1 MRYISLIAFFLTFA
15 VNNILGAT
23 ITSTTTGGNWNS
35 TSTWVGGKL
44 PKQNDDVVIAGVV
57 TINTDVTCKLL
68 RISSGRTL
76 NFATGGYTL
85 TITGTWAT
93 VLENLGGTFNA
104 GDGVVEFKTN
114 SSSGQTVSGTFNFNE
129 VIVDR
134 VTQMNFGSSSTVNNK
149 LTLLNGAQ
157 MVANGHPNYGI
168 NSTLEVNGTYS
179 ISTNYY
185 LWGSTVVKT
194 PAHIVIASGTVS
206 AQQNISIVKSLTVSQ
221 GATLNVQTSCITLK
235 SSTFEGITNNGTLNL
250 GGVIVESGL
259 TWNITQ
265 NLNLSNLTVQNGATV
280 NAGSSTINFVYNT
293 TGHCGA
299 NGIIINLIGSGTFN
313 AGTGTVV
320 INTSANGNGTFNGNV
335 NLNNLVVS
343 GGAIL
348 TNGNNSTIYISG
360 NLTLNSGTN
369 INYGNAIPVGT
380 LTFGSDASIT
390 NNGGTTTNI
399 INTVPTA
406 PQPVVVSAGITILS
420 SSNTGGG
427 RVNGTFGLVAPNTY
441 QLSSNL
447 TINGSRRVLFVYP
460 GAQFISNGNTISA
473 DSIYLFGKL
482 VINNTNGLSGFLGTT
497 KIFIDTSA
505 IIEYNSNLD
514 QIIQPRVF
522 GTLNLKGQGR
532 KILAP
537 GNFIITKDFEVDS
550 AGIDLSNEPT
560 IIFNGNGNQNIS
572 ADEFKSI
579 TLGGSGNKNLK
590 RNTVV
595 KGRLSIEGSAKLITE
610 DRLTLASD
618 ATGTASIAP
627 IPSTASV
634 QGEVYYER
642 YIPAGRLWRFIGW
655 PLSGTTVANA
665 WQTTV
670 HVTGPGTGG
679 SLGGFNS
686 NGFDWT
692 AAASPSVFTY
702 NEQLNAG
709 INNKWQ
715 AINNTNTTINPTA
728 GYRIFI
734 RGPRELGVS
743 LLNGSNHP
751 LQPVVLKGKG
761 TINQGNITV
770 NLTNSN
776 GGGNDNGWHLLANPY
791 PSAIDWNNAAWV
803 AERGNTIQSTVY
815 IYNPSQNKYGAW
827 NPTGG
832 GVNGGSSQI
841 ASGQAFF
848 VKVNANTNLTF
859 RENFKVDNGTVGL
872 FGKTTNS
879 VAQTN
884 NLKISIGETGKIY
897 DETVV
902 YIHAAA
908 TKGLDNEYDAIKPDV
923 TNASISTYTS
933 TDNSKLLIN
942 AIPNNVTDTVKLNTP
957 LANANYNYL
966 LRFNGSETFAGSYK
980 KLTLID
986 NFTQNQF
993 VIDTANSVYAFST
1006 VLNNS
1011 ASRAADRFSLIIG
1024 NQQALPV
1031 KLSSFY
1037 ARSFNN
1043 HIELNWMTS
1052 AEKDN
1057 KNFEVERSADGI
1069 TFENIGMVKG
1079 AGNSNVNLK
1088 YTFTDNN
1095 PFDGVNYYRLKQ
1107 NDFNGTY
1114 TYTQVV
1120 LVDRGGDKLN
1130 LKLKPIV
1137 FPVPANDVLHVD
1149 LKNEQNT
1156 QAKIIVTDILGSE
1169 VLVEKVDADE
1179 TNFIYPLPVSS
1190 LVKGIYMIAIEQSN
1204 GDKVTLRF
1212 IKE

>member
-1 MRYISLIAFFLTFA
+1 MRYIGLVTFLITFA
-15 VNNILGAT
+15 ANSIFGAT
-23 ITSTTTGGNWNS
+23 ITSTTSGGNWSNA
-35 TSTWVGGKL
+35 STWVGGKL
-44 PKQNDDVVIAGVV
+44 PKQNDDVVIAGAV

-76 NFATGGYTL
+76 SFATGGYTL
-85 TITGTWAT
+85 TITGTWIT

-114 SSSGQTVSGTFNFNE
+114 SNSGQTVSGTFNFNE

-134 VTQMNFGSSSTVNNK
+134 VTQMNFGSASTVNNK

-235 SSTFEGITNNGTLNL
+235 SPTFEGIINNGTLNL
-250 GGVIVESGL
+250 GGIIVESGL
-259 TWNITQ
+259 TWNVYQSIT
-265 NLNLSNLTVQNGATV
+265 LSNLTVQNGATV
-280 NAGSSTINFVYNT
+280 NAGSSTMNFVYNT

-299 NGIIINLIGSGTFN
+299 NGIIINLVGSGSFN

-335 NLNNLVVS
+335 NLNNVVVS

-348 TNGNNSTIYISG
+348 TNTNNSTINIDG

-369 INYGNAIPVGT
+369 INYGNAIPSGT
-380 LTFGSDASIT
+380 ITFGSEASIT

-406 PQPVVVSAGITILS
+406 PQPVVVSPGVTILS
-420 SSNTGGG
+420 SSNSGGG
-427 RVNGTFGLVAPNTY
+427 RVNGTFGLLAPSIY
-441 QLSSNL
+441 QLGSSL
-447 TINGSRRVLFVYP
+447 TINGTRRVLFIYP
-460 GAQFISNGNTISA
+460 GAQFISNGNTIAA

-482 VINNTNGLSGFLGTT
+482 VISNTNGLSGFLGTT

-514 QIIQPRVF
+514 QTIQPRVF

-537 GNFIITKDFEVDS
+537 GNFVITKDFEVDS
-550 AGIDLSNEPT
+550 AGLDLVNNPS

-572 ADEFKSI
+572 ADEFKNVNFS
-579 TLGGSGNKNLK
+579 GSGNKHIK

-595 KGRLSIEGSAKLITE
+595 KGRLSVEGSASLITE
-610 DRLTLASD
+610 DKLTLASD

-827 NPTGG
+827 NPSGG

-848 VKVNANTNLTF
+848 VKVNSSTTLTF
-859 RENFKVDNGTVGL
+859 KENFKVDNSTVGL
-872 FGKTTNS
+872 FGTPSNTAS
-879 VAQTN
+879 LTN
-884 NLKISIGETGKIY
+884 NLKISIGEAGKVY

-902 YIHAAA
+902 YMNANA
-908 TKGLDNEYDAIKPDV
+908 TKGVDTEYDAIKPDV
-923 TNASISTYTS
+923 TNASISTYTAL
-933 TDNSKLLIN
+933 DNSKLLMN
-942 AIPNNVTDTVKLNTP
+942 AIPDGVNDTVMLHTP

-966 LRFNGSETFAGSYK
+966 LRFNGSETFEGSNK

-986 NFTQNQF
+986 HFTQNQF
-993 VIDTANSVYAFST
+993 VIDTANNVYAFST
-1006 VLNNS
+1006 ILNNAGS
-1011 ASRAADRFSLIIG
+1011 IAANRFSLVIG

-1031 KLSSFY
+1031 KLNGFY
-1037 ARSFNN
+1037 ARALNN
-1043 HIELNWMTS
+1043 HVELNWMTS
-1052 AEKDN
+1052 AEKEN

-1069 TFENIGMVKG
+1069 TFQNIGVVKG

-1088 YTFTDNN
+1088 YIFTDYK

-1107 NDFNGTY
+1107 NDYSGAY
-1114 TYTQVV
+1114 TYSNVV
-1120 LVDRGGDKLN
+1120 LVDNGGDKLN
-1130 LKLKPIV
+1130 LKLKPSI

-1149 LKNEQNT
+1149 LRNET
-1156 QAKIIVTDILGSE
+1156 LTIAKIKITDVLGNE
-1169 VLVEKVDADE
+1169 VLTQEIDADE
-1179 TNFIYPLPVSS
+1179 TNFIYPMDVNS
-1190 LVKGIYMIAIEQSN
+1190 LKNGIYMLVIEQSN
-1204 GDKVTLRF
+1204 GEKTTLRF
-1212 IKE
+1212 VKN

>member
-1 MRYISLIAFFLTFA
+1 MRYISLVTFLITFA
-15 VNNILGAT
+15 ANSIFGAT
-23 ITSTTTGGNWNS
+23 ITSTNSGGNWSNA
-35 TSTWVGGKL
+35 STWVGGKL

-68 RISSGRTL
+68 RIGSGRTL
-76 NFATGGYTL
+76 SFATGGHKLTL
-85 TITGTWAT
+85 TGTWTT
-93 VLENLGGTFNA
+93 VLENLGGAFNS
-104 GDGVVEFKTN
+104 GDGVVEFKTS
-114 SSSGQTVSGTFNFNE
+114 SSSGQTVSGTFNFNK

-134 VTQMNFGSSSTVNNK
+134 VTQMNFGSASTVNNK

-157 MVANGHPNYGI
+157 MVATGHPNYGT
-168 NSTLEVNGTYS
+168 NATLEVNGTYS

-185 LWGSTVVKT
+185 LWGSSVSKT
-194 PAHIVIASGTVS
+194 PAHIVIVGGTVS
-206 AQQNISIVKSLTVSQ
+206 AQQNISVVKSLTVSQ

-235 SSTFEGITNNGTLNL
+235 SPTFEGIINNGTLNL
-250 GGVIVESGL
+250 GGIIVESGL
-259 TWNITQ
+259 TWNVNQNIT
-265 NLNLSNLTVQNGATV
+265 LGNLTVQNGATV
-280 NAGSSTINFVYNT
+280 NAGSSTMNFVYNT

-299 NGIIINLIGSGTFN
+299 NGIIINLVGNGAFN

-335 NLNNLVVS
+335 NLNNVVVS

-348 TNGNNSTIYISG
+348 TNTNNSTINING

-380 LTFGSDASIT
+380 LTFGSEASIT

-406 PQPVVVSAGITILS
+406 PQPVVVSPGVTILS
-420 SSNTGGG
+420 SSNSGGG
-427 RVNGTFGLVAPNTY
+427 RVNGTFGLLAPSVY
-441 QLSSNL
+441 QLGSSL
-447 TINGSRRVLFVYP
+447 TINGTRRVLFIYP
-460 GAQFISNGNTISA
+460 GAEFISNGNTIAA

-482 VINNTNGLSGFLGTT
+482 VISNTNGLSDFLGST

-514 QIIQPRVF
+514 QTIQPRVF

-532 KILAP
+532 KILAS
-537 GNFIITKDFEVDS
+537 GNFVITKDFEVDS
-550 AGIDLSNEPT
+550 AGLDLSNNPS
-560 IIFNGNGNQNIS
+560 ISFNGNGNQNIS
-572 ADEFKSI
+572 ADEFKNVNF
-579 TLGGSGNKNLK
+579 GGSGNKHIK

-595 KGRLSIEGSAKLITE
+595 KGRLSVEGSASLITE
-610 DRLTLASD
+610 DKLTLASD

-627 IPSTASV
+627 IPNTASV

-655 PLSGTTVANA
+655 PLSGTTVANT
-665 WQTTV
+665 WQTSI

-692 AAASPSVFTY
+692 AAASSSVFTY

-715 AINNTNTTINPTA
+715 AIANTNTTISPTA

-743 LLNGSNHP
+743 LLNGTNHP

-761 TINQGNITV
+761 AINQGNITV
-770 NLTNSN
+770 NLTSSN

-791 PSAIDWNNAAWV
+791 PSAIDWNNATWV
-803 AERGNTIQSTVY
+803 TERGSAIQSTVY

-848 VKVNANTNLTF
+848 VKVNANTTLTF
-859 RENFKVDNGTVGL
+859 KENFKADNSTVGL
-872 FGKTTNS
+872 FGTSTNTAS
-879 VAQTN
+879 PAN
-884 NLKISIGETGKIY
+884 NLKISIGEAGKVY

-902 YIHAAA
+902 YMHTSA
-908 TKGLDNEYDAIKPDV
+908 TKGVDNEYDAIKPDV

-933 TDNSKLLIN
+933 LDNSKLLIN
-942 AIPNNVTDTVKLNTP
+942 AIPNNVPDTVRLHTP

-966 LRFNGSETFAGSYK
+966 LRFNGSETFEGSNK

-993 VIDTANSVYAFST
+993 VIDTANNVYAFST
-1006 VLNNS
+1006 ILNNT
-1011 ASRAADRFSLIIG
+1011 ASRAADRFSLVIG

-1031 KLSSFY
+1031 VLKSFY
-1037 ARSFNN
+1037 ARAIDN
-1043 HIELNWMTS
+1043 HVELNWVTS
-1052 AEKDN
+1052 TEKEN
-1057 KNFEVERSADGI
+1057 KKFEIERSADGVN
-1069 TFENIGMVKG
+1069 FENIGEVRG
-1079 AGNSNVNLK
+1079 AGNSSVVVK
-1088 YTFTDNN
+1088 YNFTDERSYE
-1095 PFDGVNYYRLKQ
+1095 GLNYYRLKQ
-1107 NDFNGTY
+1107 QDFNGDFSY
-1114 TYTQVV
+1114 SNVV
-1120 LVDRGGDKLN
+1120 LVDRSGEKLN
-1130 LKLKPIV
+1130 LRPRPII
-1137 FPVPANDVLHVD
+1137 FPVPANDALYVD
-1149 LKNEQNT
+1149 LKNEQAT
-1156 QAKIIVTDILGSE
+1156 KVKITLTNVLGNE
-1169 VLVEKVDADE
+1169 VLAETIDADE
-1179 TNFIYPLPVSS
+1179 TNFIYPLPLDK
-1190 LVKGIYMIAIEQSN
+1190 LVNGIYTIAIEQIN
-1204 GDKVTLRF
+1204 GEKTVLRF
-1212 IKE
+1212 VKN